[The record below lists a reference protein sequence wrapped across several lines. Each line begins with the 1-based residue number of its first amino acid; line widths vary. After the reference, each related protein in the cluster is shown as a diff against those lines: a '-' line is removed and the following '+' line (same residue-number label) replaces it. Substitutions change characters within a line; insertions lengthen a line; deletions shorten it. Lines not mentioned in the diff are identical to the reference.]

1 MAVSPAFSGF
11 FFCFAAMVLLL
22 FVSVSAPTWNSIY
35 FLRVN
40 AISAPAT
47 QLRFGIFG
55 TCVTGKGCSSAT
67 LGYPLTLSGLGNNTN
82 YGNTALHNLTK
93 ALIVHPIAG
102 ALALLAMVWGFLG
115 VCAASRACTIL
126 MSITAFFALL
136 GSLLALGID
145 LALWIIM
152 RDRYNNAGFHSVLGN
167 AIWLTLGATVALI
180 LGTCTAACGSC
191 GRFATGRMGG
201 EKY

>member
-1 MAVSPAFSGF
+1 MAISPAFTGL

-22 FVSVSAPTWNSIY
+22 FVSVSAPTWSDVY

-40 AISAPAT
+40 APATPST
-47 QLRFGIFG
+47 QLRYGIFG
-55 TCVTGKGCSSAT
+55 YCVTGKGCSAAT
-67 LGYPLTLSGLGNNTN
+67 FGYPLSLAGLGNNQTF
-82 YGNTALHNLTK
+82 GTTGLHNLTK

-102 ALALLAMVWGFLG
+102 ALALLAVIWGMLG

-136 GSLLALGID
+136 GALVAFAID

-152 RDRYNNAGFHSVLGN
+152 RDDVQNAGYSATLGN
-167 AIWLTLGATVALI
+167 AIWLTLGAFVALI